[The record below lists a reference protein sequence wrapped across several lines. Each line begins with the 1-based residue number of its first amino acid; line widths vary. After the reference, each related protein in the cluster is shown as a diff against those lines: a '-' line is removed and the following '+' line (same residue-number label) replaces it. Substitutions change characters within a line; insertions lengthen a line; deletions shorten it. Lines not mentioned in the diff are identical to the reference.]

1 MAPRVAPTRTA
12 LLLGHQ
18 RRRWVC
24 GLLVTLL
31 LVGMAGSPARSQVFL
46 ERTDVLVLGGSPAGV
61 AAALAAARQGRDVIL
76 VEPRPYLGTVVT
88 GAMLNMWDLN
98 WGPHHESTVRGIFG
112 EFFQA
117 LHGLTFDPML
127 ARTLFKDKISAESRI
142 RLYTETR
149 ILRPVMGD
157 TGVIGAVLQNATGTH
172 GVRAAVTIDTT
183 DDADIAAAAGVEYTI
198 GRETSG
204 IDRTMQPATL
214 LFRVRDVD
222 WTALVRYIVE
232 EEKPLRRGGVNQGVV
247 WGLGTIVRQYRSDD
261 PGVRA
266 YDLNIGRLPDGSVWI
281 NSLQIFDVDGTN
293 EASRRDAYARAKLV
307 VPAFVEFLR
316 AKVPGFERATLV
328 QVAPQLYIRET
339 RHIRGLYVLTALDI
353 QNARRFWD
361 RIAVASYP
369 MDLHPYRPDEFNPF
383 RPVRRLYTIPL
394 RSLIPEKLDGL
405 LVASRALSATYQ
417 AAGSARI
424 VPTTIALGEA
434 AGVAASVCIE
444 QKVSPHGLIQ
454 QFSLVALVQQR
465 LQRAGAR
472 INP

>member
-1 MAPRVAPTRTA
+1 MAPRVAPIWRT
-12 LLLGHQ
+12 LRLDYRH
-18 RRRWVC
+18 RRWVC
-24 GLLVTLL
+24 GLLATLL

-61 AAALAAARQGRDVIL
+61 AAALAAARQGHDVIL
-76 VEPRPYLGTVVT
+76 VEPRPYLGTVLT

-98 WGPHHESTVRGIFG
+98 WGPQHESTVRGIFG

-117 LHGLTFDPML
+117 LRGLTFDPMV
-127 ARTLFKDKISAESRI
+127 ARTLFKEKVSAESRI
-142 RLYTETR
+142 TLLTGTR
-149 ILRPVMGD
+149 ILRPVLGD
-157 TGVIGAVLQNATGTH
+157 SGVIGAVLQNATGTH
-172 GVRAAVTIDTT
+172 GIRAAVTIDTT
-183 DDADIAAAAGVEYTI
+183 DDADVAAAAGVEHTI

-214 LFRVRDVD
+214 MLRVRDVD
-222 WTALVRYIVE
+222 WAELVRYIVE
-232 EEKPLRRGGVNQGVV
+232 EEKPLRRGGVNQGLV
-247 WGLGTIVRQYRSDD
+247 WGLGTIVRQFRSDD

-266 YDLNIGRLPDGSVWI
+266 YDINIGRLPDGSVWI

-316 AKVPGFERATLV
+316 ARVPGFERATFV

-339 RHIRGLYVLTALDI
+339 RHIRGLYVMTALDI
-353 QNARRFWD
+353 QSARRFWD

-383 RPVRRLYTIPL
+383 RAVRRVYTIPL
-394 RSLIPEKLDGL
+394 RSLIPEKVDGL
-405 LVASRALSATYQ
+405 LVASRSMSATYQ
-417 AAGSARI
+417 AAGSIRI
-424 VPTTIALGEA
+424 VATTIAVGEA

-444 QKVSPHGLIQ
+444 KKVSPHGLIQ
-454 QFSLVALVQQR
+454 QFNLVTLVQQR